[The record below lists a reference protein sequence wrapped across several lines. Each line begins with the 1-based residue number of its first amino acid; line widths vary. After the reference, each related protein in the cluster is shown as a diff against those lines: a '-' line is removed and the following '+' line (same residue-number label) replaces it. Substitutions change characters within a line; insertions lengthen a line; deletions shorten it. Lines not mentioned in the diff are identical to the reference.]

1 MSTRYN
7 VGDRVVIVSERTSSM
22 NDEGKMDK
30 YLGTVMTIREVG
42 NTGNSFLPY
51 SMVEDAED
59 RFCNYRKGWI
69 WGDEMINH
77 EATAR
82 LHNGETAKP
91 EAEPVITPF
100 SVDYYT
106 DKVYDM
112 LNRFSSD
119 GDLLENADNY
129 SKDGIRRNVE
139 EWLTNKSKLINILRK
154 HPLWNEEAKAVV
166 YLSTEHRM
174 PSFADSK
181 KAFDNLTESCGY
193 NSYTANNDYP

>member
-7 VGDRVVIVSERTSSM
+7 VGDRVVIVSERTNNM

-59 RFCNYRKGWI
+59 YFYNNHKGWI

-91 EAEPVITPF
+91 EAEPETANEF
-100 SVDYYT
+100 SIDYY
-106 DKVYDM
+106 
-112 LNRFSSD
+112 
-119 GDLLENADNY
+119 
-129 SKDGIRRNVE
+129 I
-139 EWLTNKSKLINILRK
+139 
-154 HPLWNEEAKAVV
+154 P
-166 YLSTEHRM
+166 
-174 PSFADSK
+174 
-181 KAFDNLTESCGY
+181 
-193 NSYTANNDYP
+193 